1 MPDEA
6 PPRVARGNDRPAP
19 SVADP
24 IAALRA
30 QRPDLFA
37 APDWWQ
43 TTLDAIAEA
52 AAASRIAEARSL
64 GRSAGGRDLWCFT
77 AGGAFEPQHPTA
89 TISSAMGS
97 DNPRCFFDPARRTRP
112 VLVLIGSIHGG
123 ETEGIAACLDLLRLI
138 ETGRD
143 LRGREQPE
151 RRKLAESL
159 RLLVIPCLNPDG
171 RERAA
176 VRHLNGATLEHLFL
190 VQQGLRADGS
200 PFRGRAIKEV
210 QPIPEG
216 YLRFLGGYYN
226 DHGVNLQHDDF
237 FGPSLAPENQVLR
250 ELFRRELPDGFLTL
264 HAHASRPSFYH
275 ANAHVSPGVHR
286 RQNSAE
292 FFILS
297 RLASAGFEVNDPDRA
312 TGPAWSFCF
321 QTFFHRVCGALP
333 LVCELPHGTVNCPL
347 PLDRILDAGGVV
359 LEAWFDF
366 ALRFG
371 LRREAMEFF
380 APPPPA

>member
-1 MPDEA
+1 MSKSD
-6 PPRVARGNDRPAP
+6 
-19 SVADP
+19 SP

-30 QRPDLFA
+30 QRPDLFT
-37 APDWWQ
+37 APDWWR

-52 AAASRIAEARSL
+52 AASARVAEVKSL
-64 GRSAGGRDLWCFT
+64 GLSAGGRELWCFT
-77 AGGAFEPQHPTA
+77 IGGAFEPQTPTA

-97 DNPRCFFDPARRTRP
+97 DNPHCFFDPKRRTRP

-123 ETEGIAACLDLLRLI
+123 ETEGIAACLDLLHLL

-143 LRGREQPE
+143 LRGCEQPA
-151 RRKLAESL
+151 RRALAQSM
-159 RLLVIPCLNPDG
+159 RLIVIPCLNPDG

-176 VRHLNGATLEHLFL
+176 VRHLNGAALEHLYL
-190 VQQGLRADGS
+190 VQQGLLADGT
-200 PFRGRAIKEV
+200 PFGGRAIKEV

-216 YLRFLGGYYN
+216 YLSFMGGYYN
-226 DHGVNLQHDDF
+226 DHGVNLAHDDF
-237 FGPSLAPENQVLR
+237 FGPSLAPENQALR
-250 ELFRRELPDGFLTL
+250 ALFQHEMPDGFLTL
-264 HAHASRPSFYH
+264 HAHASLPSFYH
-275 ANAHVSPGVHR
+275 ANAYVSPGVHR
-286 RQNSAE
+286 RQTSAE

-297 RLASAGFEVNDPDRA
+297 RLAAAGFEVNDPDRA

-321 QTFFHRVCGALP
+321 QTFFHHVCNALP
-333 LVCELPHGTVNCPL
+333 LVCELPHGMGKYPIS
-347 PLDRILDAGGVV
+347 LDRTLDVGGVV

-366 ALRFG
+366 AHRFG